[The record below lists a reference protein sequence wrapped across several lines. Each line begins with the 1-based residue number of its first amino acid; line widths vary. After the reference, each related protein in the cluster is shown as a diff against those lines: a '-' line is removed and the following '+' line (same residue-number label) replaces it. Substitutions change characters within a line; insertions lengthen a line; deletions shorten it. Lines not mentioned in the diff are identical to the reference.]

1 MILKERVTVVTG
13 ATRGIGRAIAIEAAR
28 NCSDVVLLGRNE
40 SLLASVKIEIEQ
52 IGQKAL
58 SIAVNVAKQN
68 EVDEAFKTILKEFS
82 KIDFL
87 VNNAGVTRDNLL
99 LTMKPEEWTD
109 VLETNLYG
117 VFHCS
122 KAALRPMMK
131 QKYGKIINIT
141 SIAGI
146 TGNPGQTNYSA
157 SKAGIIGFTKALAKE
172 MGKRN
177 ICVNAVA
184 PGMIETDMTVSLPEE
199 LKKQYMESI
208 PLGRFG
214 KAEEVAALTIFL
226 LSPAADYITGQTFA
240 IDGGLQM

>member
-1 MILKERVTVVTG
+1 MMLKERLTIVTG
-13 ATRGIGRAIAIEAAR
+13 ATRGIGRAIALEAAR
-28 NCSDVVLLGRNE
+28 NGSDVVLLGRNE
-40 SLLASVKIEIEQ
+40 DLLASAKAEIES
-52 IGQKAL
+52 IGRRAL
-58 SIAVNVAKQN
+58 SLPLNVAKQN
-68 EVDEAFKTILKEFS
+68 EVDEVIKTVLKEFP

-109 VLETNLYG
+109 VLETNLNG
-117 VFHCS
+117 VYHCS
-122 KAALRPMMK
+122 KAVLRSMMK
-131 QKYGKIINIT
+131 QKYGKIVNIT

-157 SKAGIIGFTKALAKE
+157 SKAGVIGFTKALAKE

-177 ICVNAVA
+177 ICVNAIA

-214 KAEEVAALTIFL
+214 RAEEVAALTIFL

>member
-1 MILKERVTVVTG
+1 MMLKDRVTVVTG
-13 ATRGIGRAIAIEAAR
+13 ATRGIGEAIAMDAAR
-28 NCSDVVLLGRNE
+28 NGSHVAIFGRNE
-40 SLLASVKIEIEQ
+40 ILLAKVKNQIESLER
-52 IGQKAL
+52 KAL
-58 SIAVNVAKQN
+58 ALSVDVGNQQAVEGAMKKVQQ
-68 EVDEAFKTILKEFS
+68 EFS

-99 LTMKPEEWTD
+99 LAMKPEEWNE
-109 VLETNLYG
+109 VLQINLYG

-122 KAALRPMMK
+122 KAVVRPMMK
-131 QKYGKIINIT
+131 QRYGKIVNIT

-157 SKAGIIGFTKALAKE
+157 SKAGVIGFTKSLAKE

-177 ICVNAVA
+177 LCVNAVA
-184 PGMIETDMTVSLPEE
+184 PGMIETDMTANLPEE
-199 LKKQYMESI
+199 LKDQYRDSI

-214 KAEEVAALTIFL
+214 KAEEVAALVTFL
-226 LSPAADYITGQTFA
+226 LSPSADYITGQVLA

>member
-1 MILKERVTVVTG
+1 MMLKDRITVVTG
-13 ATRGIGRAIAIEAAR
+13 ATRGIGRAIALEAAR
-28 NCSDVVLLGRNE
+28 NGSDVVLLGRNQD
-40 SLLASVKIEIEQ
+40 LLASAKAEIESM
-52 IGQKAL
+52 GRKAL
-58 SIAVNVAKQN
+58 SITVNVAKQN
-68 EVDEAFKTILKEFS
+68 EVEEVFKTVLKEFP

-87 VNNAGVTRDNLL
+87 INNAGVTRDNLL
-99 LTMKPEEWTD
+99 LTMKPEEWSD
-109 VLETNLYG
+109 VLETNLNG
-117 VFHCS
+117 VYHCS
-122 KAALRPMMK
+122 KAVLRSMMK
-131 QKYGKIINIT
+131 QKYGKIVNIT

-157 SKAGIIGFTKALAKE
+157 SKAGVIGFTKALAKE

-177 ICVNAVA
+177 ICVNAIA

-214 KAEEVAALTIFL
+214 KAEEVAALAIFL

>member
-1 MILKERVTVVTG
+1 MVKDRLTVVTG
-13 ATRGIGRAIAIEAAR
+13 ATRGIGRAIALEAAR
-28 NCSDVVLLGRNE
+28 NGSDVVLLGRNQD
-40 SLLASVKIEIEQ
+40 LLASAKAEIESM
-52 IGQKAL
+52 GRKAL
-58 SIAVNVAKQN
+58 SITVNVAKQN
-68 EVDEAFKTILKEFS
+68 EVDEVFKTILKEFP

-99 LTMKPEEWTD
+99 LTMKPEEWSD
-109 VLETNLYG
+109 VLETNLNG
-117 VFHCS
+117 VYHCS
-122 KAALRPMMK
+122 KAVLRSMMK
-131 QKYGKIINIT
+131 QKYGKIVNIT

-157 SKAGIIGFTKALAKE
+157 SKAGVIGFTKALAKE

-177 ICVNAVA
+177 ICVNAIA

-214 KAEEVAALTIFL
+214 KAEEVAALAIFL